1 MALSCMSC
9 PSVASGP
16 SMRRHAES
24 LPWSFAAFSFARCI
38 GRSAA
43 AASGWRIDAVAG
55 NGGGWSLLDL
65 LCSARVLILSV
76 LLASPP
82 R

>member
-16 SMRRHAES
+16 SMRWHAAS
-24 LPWSFAAFSFARCI
+24 PPWLFVSFSFARCI
-38 GRSAA
+38 GRSAD

-55 NGGGWSLLDL
+55 NGGGCSLLDL
-65 LCSARVLILSV
+65 LCSAGVLILSA

>member
-16 SMRRHAES
+16 FVRRHAAS
-24 LPWSFAAFSFARCI
+24 PPWSSVAFSFARCI
-38 GRSAA
+38 GRSVA
-43 AASGWRIDAVAG
+43 AASGWRIDAIAE
-55 NGGGWSLLDL
+55 NGGGCSLLDL
-65 LCSARVLILSV
+65 LCSAGMLILSA

>member
-16 SMRRHAES
+16 SVHRHAES
-24 LPWSFAAFSFARCI
+24 PPWSFITFSFASCI

-55 NGGGWSLLDL
+55 SGAGCSLLDL
-65 LCSARVLILSV
+65 LCSAKVLILSV

>member
-16 SMRRHAES
+16 SVRRHAAS
-24 LPWSFAAFSFARCI
+24 PPWSSVAFSFARCI

-43 AASGWRIDAVAG
+43 AASGWRIDAIAE
-55 NGGGWSLLDL
+55 NGGGCSLLDL
-65 LCSARVLILSV
+65 LCSAGVLILSA